1 VQFPEEYSWPTY
13 DHVVRHILATLNPQ
27 TILDVGAGAGKYGR
41 MAREVTPQADVT
53 AMEIGKDSI
62 ERHSLGQIYDRVL
75 ELGPSEIIRQQP
87 EAQWDLAILGDVLEH
102 FPKSEGQDFLNWLD
116 YHARFIVIV
125 VPEALCIHRA
135 NWYEGHNS
143 VWTWRDFYW
152 HDNWAYHT
160 IEQAQ
165 LFVLRGYLKSA
176 DTLARLCDSVNNAR
190 HQVRQGSSE
199 EVLTLNHQDGRKVLQ
214 RPGPVP
220 GTVTRVWWREP

>member
-87 EAQWDLAILGDVLEH
+87 EAQWDLAILGDGVGLSNQAA
-102 FPKSEGQDFLNWLD
+102 PKLLRELF
-116 YHARFIVIV
+116 AR
-125 VPEALCIHRA
+125 AHRA
-135 NWYEGHNS
+135 G
-143 VWTWRDFYW
+143 RDIPP
-152 HDNWAYHT
+152 WADGNGLGAHT
-160 IEQAQ
+160 
-165 LFVLRGYLKSA
+165 LFSTRGWSPHPVRSAKRRETRCYL
-176 DTLARLCDSVNNAR
+176 
-190 HQVRQGSSE
+190 
-199 EVLTLNHQDGRKVLQ
+199 
-214 RPGPVP
+214 
-220 GTVTRVWWREP
+220 